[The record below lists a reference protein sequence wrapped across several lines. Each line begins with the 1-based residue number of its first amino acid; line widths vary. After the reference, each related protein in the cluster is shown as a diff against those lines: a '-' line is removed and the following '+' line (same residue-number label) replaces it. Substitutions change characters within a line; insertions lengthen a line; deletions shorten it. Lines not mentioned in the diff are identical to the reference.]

1 MTLAKIMDNSAIFT
15 DENFSVEQIVSIA
28 NRAISRINAECKTL
42 FPFYTYTTNEYTSIP
57 AVWQYDMISPYLS
70 YGIKMNDSSL
80 SEANLYLDEFY
91 RALNT
96 FKDNIGS
103 LVEAYEQVDTENGL
117 SGEYI
122 NSIGYGGVYG
132 IDTSNAINMGFSG
145 SNGNGGSY

>member
-1 MTLAKIMDNSAIFT
+1 MKLADIVKNSSIFT
-15 DENFSVEQIVSIA
+15 DENFSVENVISIA
-28 NRAISRINAECKTL
+28 NRAISRINNECKTL
-42 FPFYTYTTNEYTSIP
+42 FPFYNDTTSEYTAIP
-57 AVWQYDMISPYLS
+57 AMWQYDLISPYLS

-80 SEANLYLDEFY
+80 SEANMYLDEFY

-103 LVEAYEQVDTENGL
+103 LVEAYENGDTDNGI

-122 NSIGYGGVYG
+122 NTIGYGGVYG
-132 IDTSNAINMGFSG
+132 IDTSDAVNIGFFG

>member
-1 MTLAKIMDNSAIFT
+1 MTLKKIMDNSAIFT

-42 FPFYTYTTNEYTSIP
+42 FPFYEDTSSEYIAIP
-57 AVWQYDMISPYLS
+57 SVWQYDMISPYLS

-91 RALNT
+91 KALNT

-103 LVEAYEQVDTENGL
+103 LVETYEKGDTENGL

-122 NSIGYGGVYG
+122 STIGYGGVYG
-132 IDTSNAINMGFSG
+132 IDTSNAINVGFFG